1 MRERLYKMECRVAS
15 YFSEI
20 GTFCM
25 DWATWF
31 FAFFLKKDLGKVLLP
46 KTVKWVKENV
56 RIVERAG
63 LKFYIFDK
71 EFPLYMRFA
80 LGRES
85 EYEGG
90 ALHPVALDELY
101 PSASES
107 NRVRIWRD
115 SCGICAYGKRTGPL
129 DFRKIDRSLLR
140 YKPAL
145 FFIGKFNYKVK
156 TIDQAMDLIVESLD
170 KTDFAEE
177 VPRHSHEFWFQKLWG
192 KFYFW
197 MHEFDYEKSR
207 KWLSEHIETMTIEC
221 RHGEIKVMMLYDDCP
236 QYVKRY
242 LDFPDDYD
250 IIYMSKFFGSPAMF
264 KFDEPDWLDFRKLP
278 KEVTGILTP
287 TKNDAFL
294 TEVLSPTRLAKII
307 KDIE

>member
-46 KTVKWVKENV
+46 KAVEWVRENV

-63 LKFYIFDK
+63 LKFYVFDK
-71 EFPLYMRFA
+71 KIPLFMRLA
-80 LGRES
+80 LGKES
-85 EYEGG
+85 EYDGRV
-90 ALHPVALDELY
+90 LQPVALDELFPY
-101 PSASES
+101 ELNDVS
-107 NRVRIWRD
+107 IWRD
-115 SCGICAYGKRTGPL
+115 SCGIRARGSITGPL
-129 DFRKIDRSLLR
+129 DFRKIDGTLLR
-140 YKPAL
+140 CNPGL
-145 FFIGKFNYKVK
+145 FNSGKFNYKVK
-156 TIDQAMDLIVESLD
+156 TTDQVMDLIVESLD

-177 VPRHSHEFWFQKLWG
+177 LPSRSHEFWFKKLWG
-192 KFYFW
+192 KFYNW

-250 IIYMSKFFGSPAMF
+250 IIYMSKFFGVPAIF